1 MPDKMTVGDLK
12 RILEDWPDDWN
23 IEFNGHT
30 FNRLKKRDAE
40 MVNMEFNEIC
50 RIEKLDESDL

>member
-1 MPDKMTVGDLK
+1 MPAKMKVGELK
-12 RILEDWPDDWN
+12 KLLEGWPDDWD

-30 FNRLKKRDAE
+30 FNRLKKRDTK

-50 RIEKLDESDL
+50 EIQKLDD